1 MSEDIV
7 RETKISGNA
16 QPNMRN
22 EELFDAILQAY
33 KEAITE
39 CVKTSLGKNIWTNRE
54 LDWFYRKFTTMTIN
68 TQNLLDTIA
77 NMEDINNECNKPLD
91 KGEGDKVSETDP
103 RTEADP
109 RN

>member
-7 RETKISGNA
+7 RKTKVGGNA
-16 QPNMRN
+16 KPNMRN

-33 KEAITE
+33 KAAITE

-68 TQNLLDTIA
+68 TQNLLDTIT
-77 NMEDINNECNKPLD
+77 NMEDINDEYNESEG
-91 KGEGDKVSETDP
+91 KGSNISESG
-103 RTEADP
+103 TETEP
-109 RN
+109 GN

>member
-1 MSEDIV
+1 MPDVVEKTTV
-7 RETKISGNA
+7 SGNA
-16 QPNMRN
+16 RPNMRN

-39 CVKTSLGKNIWTNRE
+39 CVKTSLGKSIWTNRE

-77 NMEDINNECNKPLD
+77 NMGDINNECTKSLD
-91 KGEGDKVSETDP
+91 EKGNNVSETDT
-103 RTEADP
+103 RTETDP

>member
-1 MSEDIV
+1 MPDVVEKTTIN
-7 RETKISGNA
+7 GNA

-77 NMEDINNECNKPLD
+77 NMEDINNVCNEQFD
-91 KGEGDKVSETDP
+91 KGKADKVSAEDT
-103 RTEADP
+103 RAKAVP

>member
-1 MSEDIV
+1 MPDVVEK
-7 RETKISGNA
+7 TTISGNA

-39 CVKTSLGKNIWTNRE
+39 CVKTSLGKSIWTDRE
-54 LDWFYRKFTTMTIN
+54 LTWFNNRLRNMTIN
-68 TQNLLDTIA
+68 TQNLLDTIT
-77 NMEDINNECNKPLD
+77 NMEDINNECNKQLD
-91 KGEGDKVSETDP
+91 KGQGDKVPETDL
-103 RTEADP
+103 RAEADP

>member
-77 NMEDINNECNKPLD
+77 NMEDINNECNQSLD
-91 KGEGDKVSETDP
+91 KGDNVSEG
-103 RTEADP
+103 RTEADT

>member
-1 MSEDIV
+1 MPDVVEK
-7 RETKISGNA
+7 TTISGNA

-39 CVKTSLGKNIWTNRE
+39 CVKTSLGKSIWTNRE

-77 NMEDINNECNKPLD
+77 NMEDINNECNQQLVTD
-91 KGEGDKVSETDP
+91 KGDKVSEAGT
-103 RTEADP
+103 RAEADP

>member
-1 MSEDIV
+1 MPDVVEK
-7 RETKISGNA
+7 TTISGNA
-16 QPNMRN
+16 QPNMHN

-39 CVKTSLGKNIWTNRE
+39 CVKTSLGKSIWTNRE

-77 NMEDINNECNKPLD
+77 NMEDINNVCNEQFD
-91 KGEGDKVSETDP
+91 KGQGDKVSETDTG
-103 RTEADP
+103 TEADP

>member
-77 NMEDINNECNKPLD
+77 NMEDINNECNNQLD
-91 KGEGDKVSETDP
+91 QDEGDNVSEG
-103 RTEADP
+103 RAEADP